1 MEEIWSLSR
10 FRDVLELIKFEH
22 TVFDLPFV
30 WSGAVIASAGN
41 YDIIKFILITLAAV
55 FARATAMTLNR
66 IIGRKYDLINPRK
79 KGWPLVTGALK
90 TSTAVQLTIVFAIL
104 FEISAF
110 LINRFV
116 LYLSPIVLILFI
128 SDPLLK
134 KYTPWRHFYMG
145 SIIGIGVL
153 GGYVSI
159 LPGIPATPEIYIVFV
174 AASLWISGFDIIY
187 TIPDRDTDLK
197 NGLKTLVTRYG
208 VKKSLAISSVVHLF
222 TALAFVSLILY
233 VHSFVYYIVLAIIL
247 FLILIQHV
255 TLKPDDPRSI
265 RFSFLGANSFIGFL
279 FLISMIVYYV
289 HLS

>member
-1 MEEIWSLSR
+1 VEEIWTLIR
-10 FRDVLELIKFEH
+10 FRDVFELIKFEH

-41 YDIIKFILITLAAV
+41 YDPIKFILITLAAI

-90 TSTAVQLTIVFAIL
+90 TSTAVQLTIIFAAL

-116 LYLSPIVLILFI
+116 LYLSPVVLVLFL
-128 SDPLLK
+128 SDPVLK

-159 LPGIPATPEIYIVFV
+159 LPGIPTTPEIYIVFV

-187 TIPDRDTDLK
+187 TIPDRETDEK

-208 VKKSLAISSVVHLF
+208 IGKSVTMSSVVHFF
-222 TALAFVSLILY
+222 TALAFVSLVLY
-233 VHSFVYYIVLAIIL
+233 IHSIFYYIILAVIL
-247 FLILIQHV
+247 FLIIIQHL
-255 TLKPDDPRSI
+255 TLKPDDPKSI

-279 FLISMIVYYV
+279 FLISLIIYYI
-289 HLS
+289 HLG

>member
-1 MEEIWSLSR
+1 MSR

-134 KYTPWRHFYMG
+134 KYTP
-145 SIIGIGVL
+145 
-153 GGYVSI
+153 
-159 LPGIPATPEIYIVFV
+159 
-174 AASLWISGFDIIY
+174 
-187 TIPDRDTDLK
+187 
-197 NGLKTLVTRYG
+197 
-208 VKKSLAISSVVHLF
+208 
-222 TALAFVSLILY
+222 
-233 VHSFVYYIVLAIIL
+233 
-247 FLILIQHV
+247 
-255 TLKPDDPRSI
+255 
-265 RFSFLGANSFIGFL
+265 
-279 FLISMIVYYV
+279 
-289 HLS
+289 

>member
-1 MEEIWSLSR
+1 VEEIWTLIR
-10 FRDVLELIKFEH
+10 FRDVFELIKFEH

-41 YDIIKFILITLAAV
+41 YDLIKFVLITLAAV

-66 IIGRKYDLINPRK
+66 IIGRKYDMINPRK
-79 KGWPLVTGALK
+79 KRWPLVTGALK
-90 TSTAVQLTIVFAIL
+90 TSTAVQLTIIFAAL

-116 LYLSPIVLILFI
+116 LYLSPIVLVLFL
-128 SDPLLK
+128 SDPVLK

-159 LPGIPATPEIYIVFV
+159 LPGIPTTPEIYIVFV

-187 TIPDRDTDLK
+187 TIPDRETDEK

-208 VKKSLAISSVVHLF
+208 IGKSVTISSVVHFF
-222 TALAFVSLILY
+222 TALAFVSLVLY
-233 VHSFVYYIVLAIIL
+233 IHSIFYYIILAVIL
-247 FLILIQHV
+247 FLIIIQHL
-255 TLKPDDPRSI
+255 TLKPDDPKSI

-279 FLISMIVYYV
+279 FLISLIIYYI
-289 HLS
+289 HLG